1 MNSLLV
7 SGNFRFLNP
16 LGLIHNN
23 VFKGFELDVN
33 NPVEGFVNSILM
45 V

>member
-7 SGNFRFLNP
+7 RGNFRFLNS
-16 LGLIHNN
+16 LCFIHNN
-23 VFKGFELDVN
+23 VLNAIELGVN
-33 NPVEGFVNSILM
+33 NPVEGFVNSTLI